1 MAEAKSGAARVV
13 AAMVKNK
20 QTLDLALGKQVAG
33 VIAKSFGVKLEEV
46 AILRLLPA
54 ENLLEFVVPETLAR
68 VGTIPLSSTTSL
80 AVRTVRDARAEF
92 LNSFSGA
99 RHHTV
104 FEAVRLSDEQGE
116 PIQKIMSVPVRAG
129 DKVVGA
135 IQVSRK
141 GTTPAASGADF
152 TRKNLA
158 ALEEVAAVLA
168 QCFPPS

>member
-1 MAEAKSGAARVV
+1 MAEAKSDAARVV

-20 QTLDLALGKQVAG
+20 QTLDLALGKQIAG
-33 VIAKSFGVKLEEV
+33 VIAKSLGVKLDEV
-46 AILRLLPA
+46 AILRLSSTGDQ
-54 ENLLEFVVPETLAR
+54 LEFVMPERLAR

-80 AVRTVRDARAEF
+80 AVRTVRDARAQF
-92 LNSFSGA
+92 INNFPGA